1 MPEHRTMDSHQ
12 AKRWLAARKP
22 GDHTLLDVR
31 QDWEYA
37 ETHLPGA
44 RHIPLGE
51 LAERTGEL
59 DPGRPTVVYCRSGS
73 RSAAAATLLTGRGFT
88 EVFNLA
94 GGITAWSGAAA
105 AGPPDA
111 GLRALPEGGDPAQIV
126 LRAWGMEA
134 ALGDFYTAMAGQTRG
149 EVAATLTR
157 LAGFEERHKAR
168 LQEAYRRMTGLE
180 PDPGAPGAGGSPDE
194 AAPLEGGLTAAEFI
208 SLHGPDFTDPRAVVE
223 TGMMFEA
230 QAMDLYTRCAARA
243 ATPEARALLTT
254 LAREEQAHLKA
265 LGTVLEKFKRP

>member
-1 MPEHRTMDSHQ
+1 MPPHRTMDADQ
-12 AKRWLAARKP
+12 ARSWLAARKP
-22 GDHTLLDVR
+22 QDHTLLDVR

-37 ETHLPGA
+37 EAHLPGA

-51 LAERTGEL
+51 LAERAGEL
-59 DPGRPTVVYCRSGS
+59 DPGRPTVVYCRTGG
-73 RSAAAATLLTGRGFT
+73 RSAAAAALLAGRGFT
-88 EVFNLA
+88 QVFNLA

-111 GLRALPEGGDPAQIV
+111 GLRALPEDGDPAQIV

-168 LQEAYRRMTGLE
+168 LLKTYRRMTGRE
-180 PDPGAPGAGGSPDE
+180 PEPGEPGAGGSPGE
-194 AAPLEGGLTAAEFI
+194 ATPLEGGLSAAEFI
-208 SLHGPDFTDPRAVVE
+208 ALHGPDFTDPRAVVE

-230 QAMDLYTRCAARA
+230 QAMDLYARCAARA
-243 ATPEARALLTT
+243 ATPEARDLLAT

-265 LGTVLEKFKRP
+265 LGSVLDRLGRD

>member
-1 MPEHRTMDSHQ
+1 MPEHRTMDAQQ
-12 AKRWLAARKP
+12 AKSWLAARKP
-22 GDHTLLDVR
+22 QDHTLLDVR

-37 ETHLPGA
+37 EAHLPGA

-51 LAERTGEL
+51 LAERAGEL
-59 DPGRPTVVYCRSGS
+59 DPGRPTVVYCRTGG
-73 RSAAAATLLTGRGFT
+73 RSAAAAALLAGRGFAQVST
-88 EVFNLA
+88 LA
-94 GGITAWSGAAA
+94 GGIPAWSGAAA

-168 LQEAYRRMTGLE
+168 LLETYRRMTGRE
-180 PDPGAPGAGGSPDE
+180 PEPGAPGE
-194 AAPLEGGLTAAEFI
+194 ATPLEGGLTAAEFI
-208 SLHGPDFTDPRAVVE
+208 ALHGPNFTDPRAVVE

-243 ATPEARALLTT
+243 ATPEARDLLAT

-265 LGTVLEKFKRP
+265 LGSVLDRLDRG